1 VLLPIANWKPNN
13 PPVLGDDIGPQILA
27 VYELLNNGPST
38 FSKASLDVDWPYRFK
53 NGSLLYITNF
63 DTEGPIKCTTDVEIN
78 PLNDCSTAECLR
90 VRCQVGRLERTKNAI
105 LFIYSRLD
113 VNNFL
118 RVKQLLKLLI
128 TVSMSVTWV
137 TDTSQPVPGWVV
149 ALAVLSGLLL
159 LALLIFIMYKEDCTE
174 KEQLQPEE
182 NGNTD
187 A

>member
-1 VLLPIANWKPNN
+1 N
-13 PPVLGDDIGPQILA
+13 PVPTQ
-27 VYELLNNGPST
+27 
-38 FSKASLDVDWPYRFK
+38 K
-53 NGSLLYITNF
+53 NTSIIPHRE
-63 DTEGPIKCTTDVEIN
+63 TEGRTQIHVRKRDLEAVEAQSD
-78 PLNDCSTAECLR
+78 LQTLDCSTAECLR

-118 RVKQLLKLLI
+118 RTENQNRSYVVRSTASFSVIEMPYKNLKTELPSNST
-128 TVSMSVTWV
+128 TVSMSVTWA
-137 TDTSQPVPGWVV
+137 DTPQPVPGWVV

-159 LALLIFIMYKEDCTE
+159 LALLIFIMYKLGFFKRVRPPQEDCTE